1 MACLKT
7 LSSYDIVCARSRS
20 HHERTSQP
28 WTMSISAGGPWSSLT
43 NSTAPILIFN
53 QASHHLPNPERLLST
68 AQRNL
73 ERKARHGNPPMHH
86 YRPKSVRSSG
96 LKQRSPAS
104 NKERCPRGGLS
115 PITMASRP
123 LTQPCSHPSLL
134 VFDHMCLVGLVSRR
148 ASHAHIFFGIKAHAD
163 REDL

>member
-28 WTMSISAGGPWSSLT
+28 WTMSLHISWRTVVISDKQHVSDSHVQSSKPPSSKSRT
-43 NSTAPILIFN
+43 TSFA
-53 QASHHLPNPERLLST
+53 T

-86 YRPKSVRSSG
+86 HRPKKCQILRSQTKVPCIEQGALS
-96 LKQRSPAS
+96 
-104 NKERCPRGGLS
+104 ERRIVTYHDGIQILDSTLFPLIFTRFRPHVPRWTRFKKS
-115 PITMASRP
+115 
-123 LTQPCSHPSLL
+123 
-134 VFDHMCLVGLVSRR
+134 
-148 ASHAHIFFGIKAHAD
+148 
-163 REDL
+163 

>member
-7 LSSYDIVCARSRS
+7 LSPYDIVCASSRS

-28 WTMSISAGGPWSSLT
+28 WTMSLSAGGPWSSPT

-86 YRPKSVRSSG
+86 YRPKKCQILRSQTKVPCIEQGALS
-96 LKQRSPAS
+96 
-104 NKERCPRGGLS
+104 ERRIVTYHDGIQTLDSTLFPPIFTRFRPHVPRWTRFKKS
-115 PITMASRP
+115 
-123 LTQPCSHPSLL
+123 
-134 VFDHMCLVGLVSRR
+134 
-148 ASHAHIFFGIKAHAD
+148 
-163 REDL
+163 